1 VSIDKKRYWVAFH
14 RVPYIGPVRLRRLLE
29 RFGDLET
36 AWTASSSALSAV
48 LDGRSREALLRVR
61 GSLDLDALM
70 TGLERDGI
78 QVTTLEC
85 ADYPRL
91 LREIAAP
98 PPLLYYRGTLPDPHE
113 ALVAVVGTRK
123 ASAYG
128 REVATNIGAGL
139 AKADVTVVSGM
150 ALGVD
155 GIAHA
160 AALDAGGR
168 TIAVLGSGLN
178 HLYPPANRRLAERIV
193 NQGAV
198 VSDYVPEQ
206 RVEAANFPPRNR
218 IISGLSLGVV
228 VVEAPDR
235 SGALITVDFAADQG
249 RDVFVVPGN
258 VRSSTSAGCNRL
270 LRDGARLVRSADDI
284 IEDLRLGTSVPT
296 ETQQELPLGEDDRRL
311 LALLTHEAQ
320 HIDEVAAAADQPIA
334 QVSAQLVML
343 ELQGFVRNAG
353 AQHYAR
359 V

>member
-1 VSIDKKRYWVAFH
+1 MTIDRQRYWVAFH
-14 RVPYIGPVRLRRLLE
+14 RVPYIGPMRLRRLLD
-29 RFGDLET
+29 RFGDLEA
-36 AWTASSSALSAV
+36 AWTAPASALRAV
-48 LDGRSREALLRVR
+48 LDERSREAMVRVR
-61 GSLDLDALM
+61 SSLDLDALM
-70 TGLERDGI
+70 AGLERDGI
-78 QVTTLEC
+78 RVTTLEC

-98 PPLLYYRGTLPDPHE
+98 PPVLYYRGTLPDAHE

-123 ASAYG
+123 VSSYG
-128 REVATNIGAGL
+128 RDVAASIAAGL
-139 AKADVTVVSGM
+139 AKAGVTVVSGM

-155 GIAHA
+155 GIAHGG
-160 AALDAGGR
+160 ALDAGGR

-178 HLYPPANRRLAERIV
+178 HLYPPANRRLAERIIA
-193 NQGAV
+193 NGAV
-198 VSDYVPEQ
+198 MSDYAPEQ

-228 VVEAPDR
+228 IVEAPER

-258 VRSSTSAGCNRL
+258 VRSLTSAGCNRL

-284 IEDLRLGTSVPT
+284 IEDLRLGASAPAA
-296 ETQQELPLGEDDRRL
+296 TQQELPLGEDDRRL

-320 HIDEVAAAADQPIA
+320 HIDEVAAAANQPIA
-334 QVSAQLVML
+334 QVSAQLAML